1 MPKKGFKV
9 ISVHDRIY
17 DDIKRLAEEKGK
29 TIAGFVEDMYKVYTS
44 SGATVDKNGVVRPI
58 EIIWPWPGPYV
69 DEVTRPEVKRYMS
82 TAWIF
87 SEQYPE
93 RIGTPQ
99 LDPKIMDRIRDEKDF
114 SIEKVIVVSQKAWD
128 KIVVWRWIFEW
139 FNISFEHGDR
149 VKVFVVDERKIS
161 KNSEIDKRFFDMGI
175 YGENAV
181 GFLQLKE
188 DWEQFPEIIPYLW
201 LRDPRKIKEAREKFE
216 RLKDYRVDHS
226 VITERFSKFLG
237 QT

>member
-17 DDIKRLAEEKGK
+17 DEIKRLAGEKGK
-29 TIAGFVEDMYKVYTS
+29 TIAGFIEDMYKVYTS
-44 SGATVDKNGVVRPI
+44 SGVIVDKNGVVRPI
-58 EIIWPWPGPYV
+58 EIKWPWPGPYV
-69 DEVTRPEVKRYMS
+69 DEVTRPEVKDYRS

-99 LDPKIMDRIRDEKDF
+99 LNPKIMERIRNEKDF
-114 SIEKVIVVSQKAWD
+114 LVEKMIVVSPKAWD

-139 FNISFEHGDR
+139 FNISFVHGDR

-161 KNSEIDKRFFDMGI
+161 NSGIDKRFFDMGI
-175 YGENAV
+175 YGNNAV
-181 GFLQLKE
+181 GFLELNE
-188 DWEQFPEIIPYLW
+188 DWEQFPETILYVW
-201 LRDPRKIKEAREKFE
+201 VRDRRKIEEAKDNFE
-216 RLKDYRVDHS
+216 RLKDFRVDRS
-226 VITERFSKFLG
+226 VIIERFSKFLG
-237 QT
+237 HT